1 MFKGIFVMR
10 FWLRQKLKES
20 QLVSVRLS
28 VPSVTCCLSQKEGF
42 VLRPVTLGLDE
53 VHIEVLFIIR
63 KK

>member
-28 VPSVTCCLSQKEGF
+28 VPSVT
-42 VLRPVTLGLDE
+42 
-53 VHIEVLFIIR
+53 
-63 KK
+63 

>member
-42 VLRPVTLGLDE
+42 VLRPVTLDE